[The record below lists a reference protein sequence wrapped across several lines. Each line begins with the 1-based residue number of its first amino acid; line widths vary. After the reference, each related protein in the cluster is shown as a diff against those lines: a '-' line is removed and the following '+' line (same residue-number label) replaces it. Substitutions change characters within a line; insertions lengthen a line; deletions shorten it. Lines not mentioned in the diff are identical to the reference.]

1 MKIGF
6 GYDAHRFDENR
17 PLILGGITIPYH
29 LGLLG
34 HSDADVLIHEA
45 TFSHHMREKAVD
57 HFHSTEIQAM
67 EIADKSN
74 VQRLI
79 LTHFS
84 PRLTDRDI
92 REWTWN

>member
-1 MKIGF
+1 MVFIT
-6 GYDAHRFDENR
+6 DTLPNANAVNLAEN
-17 PLILGGITIPYH
+17 
-29 LGLLG
+29 
-34 HSDADVLIHEA
+34 ADVLIHEA

-92 REWTWN
+92 REWAWNGKPCVVYDERQEI